1 MWNACLEESQAGL
14 KISRGNISNL
24 KYADDT
30 TLMTESEEEQ
40 KSLLMRLKEKSENVN
55 LKLSI

>member
-40 KSLLMRLKEKSENVN
+40 KSLLMRLKEKSEKDN

>member
-40 KSLLMRLKEKSENVN
+40 KSLLMRLKEKSEKDN
-55 LKLSI
+55 LKHSI

>member
-30 TLMTESEEEQ
+30 TLMTESEVEQ
-40 KSLLMRLKEKSENVN
+40 KSLLMRLKEKSEKDN

>member
-1 MWNACLEESQAGL
+1 MWNACLEESQAGI

-40 KSLLMRLKEKSENVN
+40 KSLLMRLKEKSEKDD

>member
-40 KSLLMRLKEKSENVN
+40 KSLLMRLKEKSEKDD
-55 LKLSI
+55 LKFSM